1 MDKYIIHGGK
11 PLYGEVEISGA
22 KNAAVAIIPAALM
35 VDGVCRIENLPQ
47 ISDTETLL
55 TILSHLGAK
64 VRAVARST
72 VEIDCTNVRYT
83 DAPYDMMRRIRAS
96 YYLIGSMLG
105 RFGAAKTTMPGGCNF
120 GVRPIDQHI
129 KGMTSLGAQV
139 DIHGGFITA
148 QAKNGRLKGA
158 NIYLDK
164 VSVGATMNIMIAA
177 AMADGV
183 SIIENV
189 AREPH
194 IVDVA
199 NFLNSMGA
207 DIRGAGTN
215 TIKVRGVRRL
225 HGGTYCLIPDQ
236 IEAGTYMAAAAAA
249 GGEVKVRNIIPKH
262 MDCITAKF
270 REMGVDIV
278 EYEDALL
285 VRSSGKLRAVNLKTL
300 PYPGFPTDM
309 QPQIST
315 VLALAQGTSIV
326 TEGVWDNRF
335 KYVNELRKM
344 GAAITVDG
352 RTAVI
357 EGVPRFS
364 GAPVAACD
372 LRAGAAVVI
381 AGLCAAGTTE
391 VEDVHYIERG
401 YEDFVGK
408 LRSLGADIVC
418 ITAPDRPHEPAPIT
432 ATAG

>member
-1 MDKYIIHGGK
+1 
-11 PLYGEVEISGA
+11 
-22 KNAAVAIIPAALM
+22 
-35 VDGVCRIENLPQ
+35 
-47 ISDTETLL
+47 
-55 TILSHLGAK
+55 
-64 VRAVARST
+64 
-72 VEIDCTNVRYT
+72 
-83 DAPYDMMRRIRAS
+83 
-96 YYLIGSMLG
+96 
-105 RFGAAKTTMPGGCNF
+105 
-120 GVRPIDQHI
+120 
-129 KGMTSLGAQV
+129 
-139 DIHGGFITA
+139 
-148 QAKNGRLKGA
+148 
-158 NIYLDK
+158 
-164 VSVGATMNIMIAA
+164 
-177 AMADGV
+177 
-183 SIIENV
+183 
-189 AREPH
+189 
-194 IVDVA
+194 
-199 NFLNSMGA
+199 
-207 DIRGAGTN
+207 
-215 TIKVRGVRRL
+215 
-225 HGGTYCLIPDQ
+225 
-236 IEAGTYMAAAAAA
+236 
-249 GGEVKVRNIIPKH
+249 
-262 MDCITAKF
+262 
-270 REMGVDIV
+270 
-278 EYEDALL
+278 
-285 VRSSGKLRAVNLKTL
+285 
-300 PYPGFPTDM
+300 M